1 MKVICAWCLKD
12 MGFVEESVHSDT
24 ECLSHG
30 ICSDCKDN
38 IVFQQGVSLQ
48 RYIDSL
54 AIPILVVDSNV
65 MITAVNL
72 AACKT
77 LGKKSVEIVQ
87 RMGGDVFECERARLP
102 EGCGKTIH
110 CSGCTIRRTVVQC
123 FTSGEPQIK
132 VSAYVNPDGP
142 ISLKLS
148 ITAIKVGASVLLRIE
163 HLI

>member
-12 MGFVEESVHSDT
+12 LGPVEESVPSDA
-24 ECLSHG
+24 ESISHG

-54 AIPILVVDSNV
+54 PIPLFVVDSNV
-65 MITAVNL
+65 IITAVNR

-87 RMGGDVFECERARLP
+87 RMGGEVFECQRARLP

-110 CSGCTIRRTVVQC
+110 CSGCTIRKTVAQC
-123 FTSGEPQIK
+123 FTTGEPQIK
-132 VSAYVNPDGP
+132 VPAYLNPDGP
-142 ISLKLS
+142 KSSQLS

-163 HLI
+163 PLI